1 MAYTPPMNPTDFSDL
16 KKSIRQAGRIRRGE
30 RKPSR
35 RFVIDEPD
43 VADIRHKYDMSPNE
57 VGRHK

>member
-1 MAYTPPMNPTDFSDL
+1 MNPTDFSDL